1 MQIVMFDLEQ
11 MNSIFRIGNNYT
23 SNCMRDL
30 DHYILY
36 RIEQDTE
43 AYCNLE
49 DKDQVQDRDSF
60 LRVFKQSFQE
70 GIQKAIL
77 RETQRRK
84 RDIMERHNSMM
95 EEAKTRKFIWE
106 PN

>member
-1 MQIVMFDLEQ
+1 MLD
-11 MNSIFRIGNNYT
+11 GNDIWNR
-23 SNCMRDL
+23 CFELLIR
-30 DHYILY
+30 
-36 RIEQDTE
+36 RQ
-43 AYCNLE
+43 
-49 DKDQVQDRDSF
+49 DQVQDRDSF

-95 EEAKTRKFIWE
+95 EEIKTRKFIWE